1 MLGIKSRGQLVIFI
15 RVEENENSEDVS
27 TDSTEDI
34 KPFQRPSIIVAPKSK
49 EEINTNLYNEA

>member
-1 MLGIKSRGQLVIFI
+1 MIFI

>member
-1 MLGIKSRGQLVIFI
+1 MVKTTFYVH
-15 RVEENENSEDVS
+15 RVEENENSEDAVS
-27 TDSTEDI
+27 NDSTEDI

>member
-1 MLGIKSRGQLVIFI
+1 MIFI
-15 RVEENENSEDVS
+15 RVEENENSEDAVS
-27 TDSTEDI
+27 NDSTEDI